1 MMLTAKAA
9 NRLLAAGAL
18 GMALAHPVAAQN
30 RLSATKSIQLIA
42 IKRPSI
48 GISLVN
54 GGPVVFDLEGGETA
68 GNSDPAWSVNWNLP
82 ARSQVVRV
90 CVSLAGPLKPASG
103 GAASIPLSR
112 IEARPESAGAFQNFA
127 GSACGQAAALKVSEI
142 PISGANNKLGTKRD
156 DLQLRI
162 NDRGLNLPPGA
173 YTGTLNILVEVL
185 EAPALTR

>member
-1 MMLTAKAA
+1 MQALE
-9 NRLLAAGAL
+9 LLAPAKTADVGREAILHGAD
-18 GMALAHPVAAQN
+18 AVY
-30 RLSATKSIQLIA
+30 I
-42 IKRPSI
+42 
-48 GISLVN
+48 
-54 GGPVVFDLEGGETA
+54 GGPSFGARDKAGNASAQGAALVVATTA
-68 GNSDPAWSVNWNLP
+68 GGGAS
-82 ARSQVVRV
+82 
-90 CVSLAGPLKPASG
+90 ASG